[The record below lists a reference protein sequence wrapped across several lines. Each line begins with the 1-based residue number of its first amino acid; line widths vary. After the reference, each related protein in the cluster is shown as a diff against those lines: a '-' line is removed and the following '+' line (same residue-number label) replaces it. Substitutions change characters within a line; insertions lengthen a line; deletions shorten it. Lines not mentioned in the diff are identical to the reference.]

1 MPYTFK
7 KGFVTENGASALN
20 EATRLLEKVKLL
32 LPGLSTENNPKYE
45 RFPAKITAV
54 DGSGNYSWTEQFY
67 DSSGAYSDLV
77 NGRSGT
83 PSNMP
88 ALERNGTTATAFP
101 FYAVLQSRLLVDGQP
116 VYEFDVSAG
125 MHTIGITTE
134 AVDGTPSYT
143 ASRTIRFDEADGF
156 SLSQPSAGV
165 ARIDMLPAQRSN
177 AGIVFMSEQEFGG
190 LKRLRPGD
198 DLSSGMEIQGDDDGL
213 QSNIVL
219 VADFDSEWGEIT
231 VTSGTT
237 DSAIQIFANDL
248 HSPYIRGLGSDS
260 AAGTQPVFLKFIS
273 NFSSGIDA
281 VGVYAEPLSGRS
293 AAYAA
298 NGNLG
303 QTGTSGGGDTVT
315 GGIITTL
322 GSGPTNIDGGTW

>member
-134 AVDGTPSYT
+134 AVDGTPSYSGT
-143 ASRTIRFDEADGF
+143 KTIRFDEADGF
-156 SLSQPSAGV
+156 SLSQPAAGV
-165 ARIDMLPAQRSN
+165 ARIDMLSAGVSQ
-177 AGIVFMSEQEFGG
+177 AGIVDTASQSFAGVKTFAAGEILVGETLLTCEGTSGATVNLKICHNPDPGYGDTAGG
-190 LKRLRPGD
+190 IFYAQ
-198 DLSSGMEIQGDDDGL
+198 EIQ
-213 QSNIVL
+213 
-219 VADFDSEWGEIT
+219 
-231 VTSGTT
+231 
-237 DSAIQIFANDL
+237 
-248 HSPYIRGLGSDS
+248 
-260 AAGTQPVFLKFIS
+260 AG
-273 NFSSGIDA
+273 DA
-281 VGVYAEPLSGRS
+281 VGPNTGVIRQVGSSGYIFADGFIQCGVGSYFS
-293 AAYAA
+293 A
-298 NGNLG
+298 GG
-303 QTGTSGGGDTVT
+303 STGVTGTSGGGDTVT
-315 GGIITTL
+315 GGIITAL
-322 GSGPTNIDGGTW
+322 GNLADVLDGLGGITGTYGG